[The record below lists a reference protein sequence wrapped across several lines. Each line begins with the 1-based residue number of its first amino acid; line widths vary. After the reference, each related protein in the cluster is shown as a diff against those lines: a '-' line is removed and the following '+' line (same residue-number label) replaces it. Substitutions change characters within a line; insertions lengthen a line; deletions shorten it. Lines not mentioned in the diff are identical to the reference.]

1 MGACRASEKGWWILL
16 GKNRRLPGLYWRHT
30 MQGLNVAAQCNKLMK
45 ERPDVCFVWHT
56 LGGRDDRRETVY
68 VSQGR
73 RPIKLA
79 EPEIKAVKP
88 AMEGILSP
96 TSMFAAVASD
106 ANV

>member
-1 MGACRASEKGWWILL
+1 
-16 GKNRRLPGLYWRHT
+16 

-45 ERPDVCFVWHT
+45 ERPNVCFARQT
-56 LGGRDDRRETVY
+56 LGGRDDRRGTVY

-88 AMEGILSP
+88 AMDGTLSP
-96 TSMFAAVASD
+96 TRMSAAVVANTNVRSCFYQPVKGASS
-106 ANV
+106 